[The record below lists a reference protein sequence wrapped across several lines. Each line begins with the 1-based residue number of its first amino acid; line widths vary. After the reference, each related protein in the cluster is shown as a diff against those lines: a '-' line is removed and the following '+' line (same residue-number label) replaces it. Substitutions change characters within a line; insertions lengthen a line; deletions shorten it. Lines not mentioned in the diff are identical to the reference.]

1 MIWAAWRQQ
10 RTETLIAVA
19 ILGLLAALLVPTGI
33 QMASAYHHDG
43 LSACVG
49 QTSSE
54 SCGNAL
60 DSFLSR
66 FSSIGDLAAWFT
78 LVPGLIGALLAAP
91 FLLDLENGTYR
102 LAWTQSITRRRW
114 ILTKVGLIVGAA
126 IVGSVALTLLATWWR
141 APLVHINGRM
151 ENAAFDSEGTVMIGY
166 TLFAVGVALAVGVIW
181 RRAVPALVV
190 AFASYVAARIFVD
203 TWLRQRYLSPLSA
216 TWRVTLSSVPGLP
229 KPEQLGHAPANLH
242 HAWVIDQY
250 PSDRLGHHVAMLSG
264 PCVRGVGS
272 AVKCAA
278 PQGALYT
285 HAVYQSANRF
295 WVFQGIETALFG
307 GAAVALIVFA
317 SWWTHRRTS

>member
-54 SCGNAL
+54 SCGNAI

-78 LVPGLIGALLAAP
+78 LVPGLIGGAARGTVP
-91 FLLDLENGTYR
+91 ARLENGTYR

-114 ILTKVGLIVGAA
+114 ISTKVGLIVGAA

-190 AFASYVAARIFVD
+190 AFAGYVAARIFVD

-229 KPEQLGHAPANLH
+229 KPEQVGHAPANLH
-242 HAWVIDQY
+242 HAWVLDQY

-264 PCVRGVGS
+264 PV
-272 AVKCAA
+272 CAA
-278 PQGALYT
+278 
-285 HAVYQSANRF
+285 SAR
-295 WVFQGIETALFG
+295 L
-307 GAAVALIVFA
+307 
-317 SWWTHRRTS
+317 

>member
-1 MIWAAWRQQ
+1 M
-10 RTETLIAVA
+10 
-19 ILGLLAALLVPTGI
+19 
-33 QMASAYHHDG
+33 
-43 LSACVG
+43 
-49 QTSSE
+49 
-54 SCGNAL
+54 
-60 DSFLSR
+60 
-66 FSSIGDLAAWFT
+66 
-78 LVPGLIGALLAAP
+78 
-91 FLLDLENGTYR
+91 
-102 LAWTQSITRRRW
+102 
-114 ILTKVGLIVGAA
+114 
-126 IVGSVALTLLATWWR
+126 
-141 APLVHINGRM
+141 
-151 ENAAFDSEGTVMIGY
+151 
-166 TLFAVGVALAVGVIW
+166 
-181 RRAVPALVV
+181 V
-190 AFASYVAARIFVD
+190 AFAGYFAARIFVD

-307 GAAVALIVFA
+307 GVAVALIVFA